1 MFFIAY
7 WSNNASILTEMYK
20 MVVFCERYARL
31 GRMCQLQ
38 WNPWKSSV
46 LRFYESLWNCIVY
59 KCIILY
65 SVIWSCHKD
74 TCMLCI
80 SECTRGGFCNFMHLK
95 PISREL
101 KRELYTRLNHRRKRR
116 SVDQH
121 SIFLW
126 ISLLWMVLEIVSY
139 SALLVWNREQ
149 LGNDYYSNYRC

>member
-1 MFFIAY
+1 
-7 WSNNASILTEMYK
+7 
-20 MVVFCERYARL
+20 
-31 GRMCQLQ
+31 
-38 WNPWKSSV
+38 
-46 LRFYESLWNCIVY
+46 
-59 KCIILY
+59 
-65 SVIWSCHKD
+65 
-74 TCMLCI
+74 MLCI